1 MMKPVTYKK
10 VSVDALNEFGEAL
23 KKFEGSVPSAD
34 KLEDT
39 EKLYPFSVN
48 QVKFSHTYF
57 VDRLHRIIIDY
68 HKFLDDAFESVD

>member
-39 EKLYPFSVN
+39 LPSNFFN
-48 QVKFSHTYF
+48 
-57 VDRLHRIIIDY
+57 
-68 HKFLDDAFESVD
+68 A